1 MKNNVPWHKLMQ
13 NVSVSVYVLRYL
25 ILGNEMNKIII
36 KLAVFE
42 DIGWGNMS
50 SMVGFRSVRNDTTNN
65 EDDLIRVSEWKD
77 VEFNAI
83 PVEEVMPEILASLQH
98 EEDIENEKHNIA
110 ILNIK
115 RKRQELLAITLQQ

>member
-42 DIGWGNMS
+42 YIGWGNMS

>member
-42 DIGWGNMS
+42 YTSWGMLS
-50 SMVGFRSVRNDTTNN
+50 ALAGIKVVRKDTDNV
-65 EDDLIRVSEWKD
+65 DDLIRISEWKN